1 MILLL
6 PLPSFKICLRDYVLL
21 LTLLTCSFA
30 LLTYR
35 LTYLHTYLHIYL
47 PARATQSTTSTT
59 THIHPATITTTA
71 AAISAL
77 SEDDVV
83 KLADILISC
92 SAGQKIYPS
101 YSSPTSGN
109 NTGTDGDEQC
119 KQDVIHF
126 LNALVRD
133 LEFGSNHNIIE
144 AASKYIVCLLYT
156 SPSPRDQRGS
166 GVASWA

>member
-1 MILLL
+1 MTFYLG
-6 PLPSFKICLRDYVLL
+6 PTDHVNTYVSGG
-21 LTLLTCSFA
+21 TVTFGGTSYAISNFA
-30 LLTYR
+30 YDN
-35 LTYLHTYLHIYL
+35 IGGV
-47 PARATQSTTSTT
+47 
-59 THIHPATITTTA
+59 ATITTTNA
-71 AAISAL
+71 AVNAL
-77 SEDDVV
+77 AEDDIV

-133 LEFGSNHNIIE
+133 LEFGSNFNIID
-144 AASKYIVCLLYT
+144 AAKKYIVVWKGLLILKM
-156 SPSPRDQRGS
+156 R
-166 GVASWA
+166 